1 MLGLVSNAWA
11 GFGAAFGPLVILS
24 LTWKR
29 MTRNG
34 ALAGMIVGA
43 VTVLVW
49 IYAPVLADG
58 QTLSQGSGVYEIV
71 PGFILSWLAIW
82 LVSMMGKPPSED
94 IQSTFE
100 AVRQALHRKG
110 EPETPR

>member
-1 MLGLVSNAWA
+1 MNQERIFKVLLGPHVSEKA
-11 GFGAAFGPLVILS
+11 
-24 LTWKR
+24 T
-29 MTRNG
+29 
-34 ALAGMIVGA
+34 
-43 VTVLVW
+43 
-49 IYAPVLADG
+49 VLADG

-110 EPETPR
+110 ELETPR